1 MFANLSDS
9 LDKTFRNLRGVGKIS
24 EKNIADALREVR
36 LSLLEA
42 DVEFGVVKDFIS
54 KVSEKA
60 QGAEVLK
67 SVKPS
72 EQIIK
77 IFQDELTAL
86 LGGDAA
92 SVNLNPPGHILLC
105 GLNGAG
111 KTTTA
116 AKLALRLKKEGRRPL
131 LVALDLYRP
140 AAIDQLAK
148 LAEQVEVPCFQPNP
162 EDKNLLKVAKQALQ
176 WAKEQNHT
184 VIIFDTAGRQELDV
198 ELLTELKDLHRF
210 LNPGETLL
218 VADSATGQQA
228 VSVAQ
233 TFNEQ
238 IGITGLILTK
248 LDGDARGGA
257 ALSMRAV
264 TGKPI
269 KYIGEGEK
277 MENLAE
283 FHPNRMADRIL
294 GMGDVVSM
302 VEQVAEKIDEK
313 KALSAAKRMQSGKFD
328 FNDFLDQMR
337 MIQSLGPLDGLL
349 GMLPGFRQIKKQ
361 LPTGALDD
369 KKIKQMEAIVLSM
382 TKKERAKPVIIK
394 GPRRKRIAAG
404 SGTTILQVN
413 QLLKQFG
420 QMQKMMKS
428 KGKMKEMMKQM
439 GGLGGESMGG
449 LGGLMGGGKSKG
461 LSDMNDLGGLEDL
474 LGGKGKGGPKF
485 PR

>member
-369 KKIKQMEAIVLSM
+369 RKIKQMEAIVLSM

-439 GGLGGESMGG
+439 GGLGGGSMGG

-461 LSDMNDLGGLEDL
+461 LPDMNDLGGLEDL